1 MLFTASVV
9 LDVTVDLSV
18 YCTNEKYYSAY
29 EDASAREV
37 LQKKIKE
44 NVSVVFRH
52 ESFLFVFSIHVLV
65 LFEFMFK
72 TKALFT

>member
-18 YCTNEKYYSAY
+18 YFTNEKYYSAY

-44 NVSVVFRH
+44 NVSVVFSH
-52 ESFLFVFSIHVLV
+52 ESFLFVFIHSRSCAISVYV
-65 LFEFMFK
+65 
-72 TKALFT
+72 

>member
-1 MLFTASVV
+1 MLFTASVI

-18 YCTNEKYYSAY
+18 YFTNEKYYSAY

-37 LQKKIKE
+37 LQKKIKD

-52 ESFLFVFSIHVLV
+52 ESFLFVFSIHALL